1 MKNLTETNA
10 ELKAYIAG
18 LKEKENRNKLVG
30 LVIAGSVIIALLVAG
45 IVYLIKKRCDEECYD
60 DWLSCDG
67 NLREALEFSVDDTID
82 IIRDNEVKKERN
94 KDAR

>member
-1 MKNLTETNA
+1 MKTLYQRWFLEFEFPNEEGKTY
-10 ELKAYIAG
+10 KSSG
-18 LKEKENRNKLVG
+18 GKLVYNE
-30 LVIAGSVIIALLVAG
+30 LL
-45 IVYLIKKRCDEECYD
+45 KRDDILEECYD

>member
-60 DWLSCDG
+60 DWDDEWDDKYDECCCGD
-67 NLREALEFSVDDTID
+67 ECCCTDEDVDKSVKVEPF
-82 IIRDNEVKKERN
+82 NN
-94 KDAR
+94 